1 MLNLKTKGIDN
12 AAAVLGGYDALVQA
26 GFPVETG
33 KPQPRPAQ
41 AAASASSS
49 SIKPPQ
55 QHGDEAATSAEPT
68 TARAAKPAARAKRAV
83 KRQKAKH

>member
-12 AAAVLGGYDALVQA
+12 AAAVLGGYAALILE
-26 GFPVETG
+26 GFPVEKG
-33 KPQPRPAQ
+33 KPQPRTAQPAS
-41 AAASASSS
+41 AAAS

-68 TARAAKPAARAKRAV
+68 TARAAKPTARAKRAV